1 VSEHPTGTAPRRTAT
16 TPTGH
21 PIAPTESPRNR
32 SAAEPGH
39 PREGG
44 RLGLR
49 HTALGWRVPAADTPA
64 NGGSCGRPP
73 PGNLTG
79 NAGQRPTVHRP
90 HPRRGHEGPRAS
102 TAIRAPGRPPR
113 RGAGRGAPAGRS
125 GSRVRRVTS
134 PMLAI
139 ASGAEEPASGRERC
153 KAIAWGPTS
162 VSRAD
167 FPSPTYIHR
176 PCWDPCPACKGL
188 VAKKGLHFD
197 DFCMANVKL
206 GCIPYK
212 NRPDRSPVE
221 WAGRGL

>member
-1 VSEHPTGTAPRRTAT
+1 MEGAGRRHAGERRLLRSTSPRESDGKRWPAANGPQTPSAPGARGPPGFDCHPGPGT
-16 TPTGH
+16 TP
-21 PIAPTESPRNR
+21 
-32 SAAEPGH
+32 AE
-39 PREGG
+39 
-44 RLGLR
+44 
-49 HTALGWRVPAADTPA
+49 
-64 NGGSCGRPP
+64 
-73 PGNLTG
+73 
-79 NAGQRPTVHRP
+79 
-90 HPRRGHEGPRAS
+90 
-102 TAIRAPGRPPR
+102 
-113 RGAGRGAPAGRS
+113 GAGRGAPAGRS
-125 GSRVRRVTS
+125 GSRIRRVTS

-221 WAGRGL
+221 WAGRGLRNFQKFSTAPANCRKLPPTAEPNRQLPNQTANC